1 MINQFQAI
9 EALSV
14 LCDAFIIPSTS
25 DREIFAENLFLE
37 NDFWQFLKKD
47 TMYLA
52 KLGKLPFYRPDIIG
66 TYVQN
71 GERMVIS
78 LYELV

>member
-9 EALSV
+9 EAMAT
-14 LCDAFIIPSTS
+14 LCDAIIIPSTS
-25 DREIFAENLFLE
+25 DRDLLAEYLFRE

-47 TMYLA
+47 TLYLG

-66 TYVQN
+66 TYVRN
-71 GERMVIS
+71 GERIS
-78 LYELV
+78 LYLYELV